1 MLINR
6 RLFLTSTTLAAAG
19 LPFRNVLAAAN
30 AGPAAIRAWEVGERK
45 GPDGLRLVERPAPVA
60 GPGQAVIEVHTSAIN
75 ARDRAIVGGAFP
87 PNVAANRVPLSDG
100 AGRVVAVGDG
110 VTQVAVGDRVI
121 STHFIDWLSG
131 PWKTAYFYNDIGNSV
146 DGWLAE
152 RLALPAQC
160 LVRIPESVSW
170 ETACTLPV
178 AGLAAWHGLRMGGM
192 TAEGKLVS
200 DTNIPTTVLTLGT
213 GGVSS
218 WGLKLAKLAGA
229 KVVITSS
236 SDAKLERMKAL
247 GADVGINYKTNPNWG
262 RKVVELT
269 DGRGA
274 DIVLEN
280 VGRPTLDQSMQAAAA
295 NATIIIIGGGPPP
308 KKLPTLNGLMMKNL
322 TVKGLTSASRATLV
336 ELVNA
341 VAQNRIE
348 AVIDKVFDFDQAVEA
363 FEFMASPSSRASHI
377 GKVVIRH
384 R

>member
-1 MLINR
+1 MNR
-6 RLFLTSTTLAAAG
+6 RLFLASTTLAAAG
-19 LPFRNVLAAAN
+19 LSFRNVLAAAH
-30 AGPAAIRAWEVGERK
+30 AGPGTIRAWEIGERK
-45 GPDGLRLVERPAPVA
+45 GPAGLRLVTRPAPVA
-60 GPGQAVIEVHTSAIN
+60 GPGEAVIEVHTSAIN
-75 ARDRAIVGGAFP
+75 ARDRAIVGGVFP

-100 AGRVVAVGDG
+100 AGRIVAVGDG

-146 DGWLAE
+146 DGWLTE
-152 RLALPAQC
+152 RIVLPVQC
-160 LVRIPESVSW
+160 LVQTPNSVSW

-192 TAEGKLVS
+192 TAKGKLGS
-200 DTNIPTTVLTLGT
+200 DATPIVLTLGT

-247 GADVGINYKTNPNWG
+247 GADIGINYKTNPNWG

-280 VGRPTLDQSMQAAAA
+280 VGRPTLDQSMHAAAA
-295 NATIIIIGGGPPP
+295 NATIVMIGGGPPP

-322 TVKGLTSASRATLV
+322 TVKGLTSASRETLV

-341 VAQNRIE
+341 VAKNRVE
-348 AVIDKVFDFDQAVEA
+348 AAVDKVFDFEQAVEA
-363 FEFMASPSSRASHI
+363 FQFMGRSSHI

>member
-1 MLINR
+1 
-6 RLFLTSTTLAAAG
+6 
-19 LPFRNVLAAAN
+19 
-30 AGPAAIRAWEVGERK
+30 
-45 GPDGLRLVERPAPVA
+45 
-60 GPGQAVIEVHTSAIN
+60 
-75 ARDRAIVGGAFP
+75 
-87 PNVAANRVPLSDG
+87 
-100 AGRVVAVGDG
+100 
-110 VTQVAVGDRVI
+110 
-121 STHFIDWLSG
+121 
-131 PWKTAYFYNDIGNSV
+131 
-146 DGWLAE
+146 
-152 RLALPAQC
+152 
-160 LVRIPESVSW
+160 
-170 ETACTLPV
+170 
-178 AGLAAWHGLRMGGM
+178 MGGM
-192 TAEGKLVS
+192 TEEGKLVS
-200 DTNIPTTVLTLGT
+200 DTNPTTVLTLGT

-363 FEFMASPSSRASHI
+363 FQFMAQSSHI

>member
-1 MLINR
+1 
-6 RLFLTSTTLAAAG
+6 
-19 LPFRNVLAAAN
+19 
-30 AGPAAIRAWEVGERK
+30 
-45 GPDGLRLVERPAPVA
+45 
-60 GPGQAVIEVHTSAIN
+60 VIEVHTSAIN
-75 ARDRAIVGGAFP
+75 ARDRTIIGGGYP
-87 PNVAANRVPLSDG
+87 SNVAANRVPLSDG
-100 AGRVVAVGDG
+100 AGRIVAVGDG

-121 STHFIDWLSG
+121 AAHLIDWLAG
-131 PWKTAYFYNDIGNSV
+131 PWKMAYFSNDIGNSV

-152 RLALPAQC
+152 RIVLPAQC
-160 LVRIPESVSW
+160 LVRIPDSVSW
-170 ETACTLPV
+170 DTGCTLPV
-178 AGLAAWHGLRMGGM
+178 AGVTAWHALRMGGM
-192 TAEGKLVS
+192 TAEGKWMS
-200 DTNIPTTVLTLGT
+200 DTHSPNTHFPPTVLTLGT

-247 GADVGINYKTNPNWG
+247 GADIGINYKTNPNWG

-295 NATIIIIGGGPPP
+295 NATIVMIGGGPPP
-308 KKLPTLNGLMMKNL
+308 KKLPTLSGLMMKNL

-336 ELVNA
+336 ELVDA
-341 VAQNRIE
+341 VAENDIE
-348 AVIDKVFDFDQAVEA
+348 AVVDKVFDFDQAVEA
-363 FEFMASPSSRASHI
+363 FQFIASPSLRANHI
-377 GKVVIRH
+377 GKIVIRH